1 MDDIFGNIIFQMESK
16 FNKYFRPI
24 PHIFGIGVLI
34 DPCLKEIGLRSL
46 LQSLYGGQIIDL
58 DDGST
63 LTATTHYLAIRNY
76 FQTLYDEYAARYGV
90 ATQQSIASAPSA
102 SSTGR
107 GKSVSFDRY
116 AMVAE
121 LTGGSGTSSGLEV
134 SEIDEYLS
142 ASLVKCQGNALDI
155 LQWWKVYGSVSYPI
169 LSTMVRDLLSVQVST
184 VASESAFSTAG
195 RLIDD
200 HRTCLDP
207 YTVQAVMCLQDWWR
221 YEKRTQGIDRMAGIE
236 DKFEELGLA
245 DRYKE

>member
-1 MDDIFGNIIFQMESK
+1 MDDTFGPMIFQMESK

-24 PHIFGIGVLI
+24 PHIFGLGVLI
-34 DPCLKEIGLRSL
+34 DPCLKDIGLRSL
-46 LQSLYGGQIIDL
+46 LQSLYGNQIIDL
-58 DDGST
+58 DDGTT
-63 LTATTHYLAIRNY
+63 LSATTHHLAIRNY
-76 FQTLYDEYAARYGV
+76 FQTLYDEYAARHGV
-90 ATQQSIASAPSA
+90 ATQQFTASV
-102 SSTGR
+102 SSSSSR

-116 AMVAE
+116 AMIAE
-121 LTGGSGTSSGLEV
+121 LTGGSELGSLSLEV

-169 LSTMVRDLLSVQVST
+169 LSTMVRDLLTVQVST